1 MDRKTRNKHSLFA
14 PFICG
19 EVHPARKEAAQRI
32 VHQWARRTGEFVSL
46 QWSDS
51 QICDAIELDNCRN
64 NGFTIM
70 LNRVLALRD
79 GRGPLP
85 A

>member
-1 MDRKTRNKHSLFA
+1 MDRKTRNNHSLFA
-14 PFICG
+14 PFISDK
-19 EVHPARKEAAQRI
+19 VHPTRQEAAQRL
-32 VHQWARRTGEFVSL
+32 VHQWVRRTGELASL

-51 QICDAIELDNCRN
+51 QICDHIDIDMESDT
-64 NGFTIM
+64 GFTAM

-85 A
+85 T